1 MSKPISLTGIKPT
14 GAPHLGNNLGMI
26 QPALDLVKHY
36 QPIYFIADY
45 HALTVLHDRELLR
58 QHTLELAATW
68 LALGLNPDEVI
79 FYRQSDVPEIFE
91 MTWIMSCFTAKGLLN
106 RAHAYKAAMDANAA
120 LGRGLDDGVNGGLY
134 QYPVLMASDILLFDT
149 DVVPVGYDQK
159 QHIEIARDIAIA
171 FNATFG
177 EILKIPEAVIKET
190 VSVIQGLDGR
200 KMSKSYQNTIPLF
213 SNPKEMRK
221 LVMRIVTDSK
231 RPEDPKNP
239 DGCNVFAIYQHVA
252 DEADVAAMREQ
263 YIKGGAA
270 YGAVKQELYDVLERR
285 FGDARHRYH
294 ELIQQPELVDSILD
308 NGAAKARDIARAKL
322 NQIRSVLG
330 VRVR

>member
-1 MSKPISLTGIKPT
+1 MAKPISLTGIKPT
-14 GAPHLGNNLGMI
+14 GTPHLGNYLGMI
-26 QPALDLVKHY
+26 QPALNLVKHY

-45 HALTVLHDRELLR
+45 HALTALHDRDLLQ
-58 QHTLELAATW
+58 QHTQELAATW

-91 MTWIMSCFTAKGLLN
+91 LTWILSCFTSKGLLN
-106 RAHAYKAAMDANAA
+106 RAHAYKAAVDGNES
-120 LGRGLDDGVNGGLY
+120 LGRGVDEGVNGGLY

-159 QHIEIARDIAIA
+159 QHIEIARDIAVA
-171 FNATFG
+171 FNATYG
-177 EILKIPEAVIKET
+177 DVLKIPEAAIKET

-200 KMSKSYQNTIPLF
+200 KMSKSYGNTIPLF
-213 SNPKEMRK
+213 ADPKQLRK

-239 DGCNVFAIYQHVA
+239 DECNVFAIYQHVA
-252 DEADVAAMREQ
+252 DADEVDTMREQ

-270 YGAVKQELYDVLERR
+270 YGDVKQLLFDVLDRR
-285 FGDARHRYH
+285 FAEARERYND
-294 ELIQQPELVDSILD
+294 LMRQPELVDLILD
-308 NGAAKARDIARAKL
+308 NGAEKARELAQAKL

-330 VRVR
+330 VKVR